1 MDWVQLISSGV
12 IGLGAGVLGGLAG
25 VGGSILIL
33 PSLGM
38 VFGYPNGSTHHLYMA
53 AAMTVNVA
61 VAIPAALRHRRAGAV
76 RMDLLPV
83 LVPVTAV
90 TLAAGVIASNFFRG
104 WQLQILLAAFL
115 VGYCGYILRSV
126 LARRAEADED
136 RQRITT
142 PRLAAGAALT
152 GSTAGLLGLGGG
164 VLQVP
169 LLQVLCKVPLR
180 QAIGTSSAV
189 ICLTAA
195 IGAGLKLTTLG
206 GEGESAWRALLLAA
220 AMIPTAVL
228 GARLGAGLT
237 HRLPLNTVRLAITAM
252 LLISAWRL
260 TAAGGKMA
268 GWW

>member
-1 MDWVQLISSGV
+1 MDWVQLISSVV
-12 IGLGAGVLGGLAG
+12 IGLGAGLLGGLAG

-38 VFGYPNGSTHHLYMA
+38 VFGYPNSSTHHLYMA

-61 VAIPAALRHRRAGAV
+61 VAIPAALRHRQAGLV
-76 RMDLLPV
+76 RMDLLRV
-83 LVPVTAV
+83 LVPVTAAW
-90 TLAAGVIASNFFRG
+90 LAVGVIASNFLPG
-104 WQLQILLAAFL
+104 WQLQILLAVFL
-115 VGYCGYILRSV
+115 VGYCAYLVWSAV
-126 LARRAEADED
+126 AQRAEAGEGQ
-136 RQRITT
+136 QRITT
-142 PRLAAGAALT
+142 PRLAVSAALA

-189 ICLTAA
+189 ICLTAVV
-195 IGAGLKLTTLG
+195 GAGLKLATLR
-206 GEGESAWRALLLAA
+206 GEGESAWEALVLAA
-220 AMIPTAVL
+220 VMIPTAVL
-228 GARLGAGLT
+228 GARLGAGLM
-237 HRLPLNTVRLAITAM
+237 HKLPLNAVRVAITVV

-260 TAAGGKMA
+260 AAAGGKMA